1 MKESAYRFW
10 SSLGI
15 GLGVLAGAMDWAIVQ
30 NALPAIQR
38 DIGASISSL
47 QWIMNSFGLFMTSL
61 LVTMGRLGDVFGR
74 RRIFNIGLLIFA
86 LSCLGAAL
94 STTPFALIVA
104 RAFQGIGFAM
114 LMPTSQAL
122 LTHAYPENEHGKA
135 MGIWATLA
143 GVGLVFG
150 PVLGGI
156 IVSLLSWNWIF
167 YINIPIALASFVIVR
182 AVVEESRNE
191 EHPPHLDIKGIAI
204 FILALGS
211 LIFAIIEA
219 PLWGW
224 SSPTILSCFGAAVVL
239 FVIYYFVEKKTD
251 LPLIQFSFFKNRQF
265 TAGALTIFCGC
276 FMFWTTFFLMPLY
289 LQNFR
294 NETPWVSGLA
304 LLAAG
309 IPFTVVSRF
318 AGSAGDRIDKRWLIP
333 SGMLLVFIAVFF
345 FAWIGPSISLFWVC
359 LLLAI
364 FGMGQGIL
372 WSPGTSLGISALPR
386 SQTGVASGAITTI
399 QETGGSIGIA
409 IAGTIFTMAEMGR
422 FQELSTKHQLN
433 IPPVMA
439 EKVKALLSAPEKLH
453 AYLSH
458 QAPLLQDKVI
468 TAFKTSFLHG
478 FHSGMMIATF
488 VSLVCLISIIC
499 LLRKKT

>member
-1 MKESAYRFW
+1 MKESSSRFW
-10 SSLGI
+10 SCLGI
-15 GLGVLAGAMDWAIVQ
+15 GLGVLVGALDWSIVQ
-30 NALPAIQR
+30 NALPAIQH

-47 QWIMNSFGLFMTSL
+47 QWIMNSFGLFMTAL

-86 LSCLGAAL
+86 LACLGAAL
-94 STTPFALIVA
+94 STTASALIIA
-104 RAFQGIGFAM
+104 RAFQGVGFAM

-122 LTHAYPENEHGKA
+122 LTHAFPENEHGKA
-135 MGIWATLA
+135 MGVWATLA

-182 AVVEESRNE
+182 AVVSESRNE
-191 EHPPHLDIKGIAI
+191 EHPPHLDIKGICI

-219 PLWGW
+219 PMRGW
-224 SSPTILSCFGAAVVL
+224 SSPIILGCFGAAVVL
-239 FVIYYFVEKKTD
+239 FVVYYFVERKTD

-276 FMFWTTFFLMPLY
+276 FMFWTTFFLLPLY

-294 NETPWVSGLA
+294 NETPWVSGLV
-304 LLAAG
+304 LLSAG
-309 IPFTVVSRF
+309 IPFTVISRF
-318 AGSAGDRIDKRWLIP
+318 SGSAGDRIDKRWLIP
-333 SGMLLVFIAVFF
+333 GGFLLVVIAALS
-345 FAWIGPSISLFWVC
+345 FALIQPSISLFWVC

-364 FGMGQGIL
+364 FGAGEGIL

-409 IAGTIFTMAEMGR
+409 IAGTIFNMAER
-422 FQELSTKHQLN
+422 SHFQALASQHRLN
-433 IPPVMA
+433 IPPAVS
-439 EKVKALLSAPEKLH
+439 EKVKSLLSAPDKLY

-458 QAPLLQDKVI
+458 QAPIVQHKIV
-468 TAFKTSFLHG
+468 TAFKSSFLHG
-478 FHSGMMIATF
+478 FHAGMMLATA
-488 VSLVCLISIIC
+488 VSLVCLVSIIC

>member
-1 MKESAYRFW
+1 MQESRYRFW

-15 GLGVLAGAMDWAIVQ
+15 GLGVVVGAMDWAIVQ

-38 DIGASISSL
+38 DLGASIGNL

-61 LVTMGRLGDVFGR
+61 LVTMGRLGDIYGR

-86 LSCLGAAL
+86 LACLGAAL
-94 STTPFALIVA
+94 STTSFALIVA
-104 RAFQGIGFAM
+104 RAFQGVGFAM

-122 LTHAYPENEHGKA
+122 LTHVFPENEHGKA

-143 GVGLVFG
+143 GVGLLFG

-156 IVSLLSWNWIF
+156 IVSFLSWSWIF
-167 YINIPIALASFVIVR
+167 YINIPIALASFIVVR
-182 AVVEESRNE
+182 AVVKESRNE
-191 EHPPHLDIKGIAI
+191 EHPPHLDIKGIII

-224 SSPTILSCFGAAVVL
+224 SSPWILGCFGAAVAL
-239 FVIYYFVEKKTD
+239 FILFYFVEKKTD

-265 TAGALTIFCGC
+265 SAGALTIFCGC

-294 NETPWVSGLA
+294 NESPWVSGLV
-304 LLAAG
+304 LLSAG
-309 IPFTVVSRF
+309 IPFTIVSRF
-318 AGSAGDRIDKRWLIP
+318 AGSAGDRVDKRWLIP
-333 SGMLLVFIAVFF
+333 SGMFLVVVAALS
-345 FAWIGPSISLFWVC
+345 FALIVPSISLFWIC
-359 LLLAI
+359 LLLVIFGTGQAI
-364 FGMGQGIL
+364 F

-399 QETGGSIGIA
+399 QESGGSIGIA
-409 IAGTIFTMAEMGR
+409 IAGTIFRMAEKHH
-422 FQELSTKHQLN
+422 FQDLSTEHQLN
-433 IPPVMA
+433 IPPAVS
-439 EKVKALLSAPEKLH
+439 EKVKSLLSAPEKLY
-453 AYLSH
+453 AYLND
-458 QAPLLQDKVI
+458 QAPILHHKLV
-468 TAFKTSFLHG
+468 TVFKTSFLHG
-478 FHSGMMIATF
+478 FHAGMTVATVVSF
-488 VSLVCLISIIC
+488 VCMVTIFC
-499 LLRKKT
+499 LLIKKK